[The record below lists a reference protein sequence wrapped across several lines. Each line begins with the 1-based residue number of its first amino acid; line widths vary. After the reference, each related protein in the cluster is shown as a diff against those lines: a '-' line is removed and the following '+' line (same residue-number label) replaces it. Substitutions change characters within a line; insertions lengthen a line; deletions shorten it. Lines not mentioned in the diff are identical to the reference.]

1 MAWKTSLLICGILI
15 FALKYFIGGTISR
28 FFNDPGVRES
38 LNAPSLIEYPF
49 WQACIPGS
57 GRRRRL
63 ESDHHNKRELLYLD
77 NDRPLSV
84 VPYIAELLDDAKIDI
99 LLYNGDLDL
108 ACNAQST
115 QLSLESME
123 WSGKEKWNDPTTTKW
138 HEWDVDGQPAG
149 HTKKFRNLEF
159 VVVYNSGHFV
169 PINQARNALDM
180 IGRLL
185 DRKPLGDKELRMF
198 PSQGAK
204 TRGPAVQV
212 VVSTENEHTAE
223 GTHSFSLLTALCG
236 FLLGISSSY
245 VISKRSTSRQLI
257 SASSSY
263 NATEATPLHR
273 A

>member
-1 MAWKTSLLICGILI
+1 MAWITSLLICGVLI
-15 FALKYFIGGTISR
+15 FASKYFIGGTISR

-159 VVVYNSGHFV
+159 VAVYDSGHFV
-169 PINQARNALDM
+169 PINQARNSLDM

-185 DRKPLGDKELRMF
+185 DRKPLESIYNMCVHNCDGW
-198 PSQGAK
+198 
-204 TRGPAVQV
+204 
-212 VVSTENEHTAE
+212 
-223 GTHSFSLLTALCG
+223 HSCEQK
-236 FLLGISSSY
+236 Y
-245 VISKRSTSRQLI
+245 HQ
-257 SASSSY
+257 
-263 NATEATPLHR
+263 
-273 A
+273 